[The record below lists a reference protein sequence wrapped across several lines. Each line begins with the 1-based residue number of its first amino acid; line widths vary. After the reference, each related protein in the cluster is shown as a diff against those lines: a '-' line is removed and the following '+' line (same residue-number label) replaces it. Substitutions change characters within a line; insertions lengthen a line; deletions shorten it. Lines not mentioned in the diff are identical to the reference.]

1 MRRPLLIALAA
12 VATLTVSARAQAADP
27 PEFQSPSGNVQCALQ
42 GSRVRCDMRRVG
54 NPLPPRPSSCIGDWG
69 HSFVVTRTG
78 SRGRR
83 ICVTDAVG
91 GPNLPTIAYGRTWRR
106 GGLRC
111 SVRRT
116 GVRCANGRGHG
127 FLLRIGLQRLF

>member
-1 MRRPLLIALAA
+1 MRRLIPLAVVTLALAA
-12 VATLTVSARAQAADP
+12 AKSAHAADP
-27 PEFQSPSGNVQCALQ
+27 PMFQSPSGNVACALQ
-42 GSRVRCDMRRVG
+42 GSQVRCDMRRVG
-54 NPLPPRPSSCIGDWG
+54 NALPRRPSRCIGDWG

-91 GPNLPTIAYGRTWRR
+91 GPDLATIAYGRTWRR
-106 GGLRC
+106 GGFAC

-116 GVRCANGRGHG
+116 GVRCVNGRGHG
-127 FLLRIGLQRLF
+127 FSLRIGLQRLF